1 MSGKPKPVDEEKLR
15 ALALIG
21 CSHEVIAAELGISHD
36 TLTRRYLPLIN
47 ESRGKGKIK
56 VLGKAFQMACAGN
69 VRLLELFLIN
79 WLGFTLRPE
88 TIINLTQNA
97 GPGPAP
103 INPAEFKA
111 RFAAAQKYVDEHLND
126 GQEPPTRFGNGQ

>member
-1 MSGKPKPVDEEKLR
+1 
-15 ALALIG
+15 
-21 CSHEVIAAELGISHD
+21 VIAAELGISHD
-36 TLTRRYLPLIN
+36 TLTRRYLPLVN

-56 VLGKAFQMACAGN
+56 VLGKAFQMATAGN

-97 GPGPAP
+97 NPNAPAFTP
-103 INPAEFKA
+103 QQFKE
-111 RFAAAQKYVDEHLND
+111 RFAAAQKYLQEHRDEL
-126 GQEPPTRFGNGQ
+126 ERPPSDGNGERIP